1 MKPVGNNV
9 LDLRYELNSDTDIR
23 HKFFDN
29 TGTQRGTFGYT
40 TYANS
45 SAYPNFHDSFYLQT
59 DPGSN
64 GTLATAMWINRDG
77 QFIKPLTYQFLVETS
92 GVSVSGGW
100 TKLTGMS
107 IDSTHS
113 TGVSNGTYWSNSNQ
127 RFTAPVTG
135 TYNFFIGGF
144 SSTAEGGG
152 TNHRYMYVFVINGG
166 NYKYGLGG
174 SYSDGNTPMEGGSIN
189 YKLSVNDYVEVY
201 YYTAISATW
210 GNSSH
215 RFYWGGYFLG

>member
-1 MKPVGNNV
+1 
-9 LDLRYELNSDTDIR
+9 
-23 HKFFDN
+23 
-29 TGTQRGTFGYT
+29 
-40 TYANS
+40 
-45 SAYPNFHDSFYLQT
+45 
-59 DPGSN
+59 
-64 GTLATAMWINRDG
+64 MWINRDG